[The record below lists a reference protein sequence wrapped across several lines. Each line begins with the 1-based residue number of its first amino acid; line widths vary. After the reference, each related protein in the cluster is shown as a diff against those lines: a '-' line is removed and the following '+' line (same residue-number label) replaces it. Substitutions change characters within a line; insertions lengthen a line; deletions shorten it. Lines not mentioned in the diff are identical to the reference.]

1 MSEGVLALISAY
13 GPVAVMVIAFYF
25 LLYRPQRAE
34 QKRRDDML
42 ATLRK
47 GNKVVTVGGIYG
59 EILEIK
65 NNVLDLKIADKV
77 VVKVTRS
84 AVSRNISQGKSPRI
98 EPFDEAPAEE
108 AKEKENE

>member
-1 MSEGVLALISAY
+1 MNEGILALVSAY
-13 GPVAVMVIAFYF
+13 GPLVAMVIAFYF
-25 LLYRPQRAE
+25 FLYRPQRAE

-42 ATLRK
+42 ATLHK

-65 NNVLDLKIADKV
+65 NNVIDLKIADKV

-84 AVSRNISQGKSPRI
+84 AVSRNITQGKSPQM
-98 EPFDEAPAEE
+98 EP
-108 AKEKENE
+108 EKEWADEVAAKDE

>member
-1 MSEGVLALISAY
+1 MNEGILALVSAY
-13 GPVAVMVIAFYF
+13 GPLVAMVIAFYF
-25 LLYRPQRAE
+25 FLYRPQRAE

-42 ATLRK
+42 ATLHK

-65 NNVLDLKIADKV
+65 NNVIDLKIADKV

-84 AVSRNISQGKSPRI
+84 AVSRNITQGKSPQM
-98 EPFDEAPAEE
+98 EPEREWADEDA
-108 AKEKENE
+108 AKDE

>member
-1 MSEGVLALISAY
+1 MNEGILALVSAY
-13 GPVAVMVIAFYF
+13 GPLVAMVIAFYF
-25 LLYRPQRAE
+25 FLYRPQRAE

-42 ATLRK
+42 ATLHK

-65 NNVLDLKIADKV
+65 NNVIDLKIADKV

-84 AVSRNISQGKSPRI
+84 AVSRNITQGKSPQM
-98 EPFDEAPAEE
+98 EPEREWADEDA
-108 AKEKENE
+108 AKDD

>member
-1 MSEGVLALISAY
+1 MSEGILALVSAY
-13 GPVAVMVIAFYF
+13 GPLVAMVIAFYF
-25 LLYRPQRAE
+25 FLYRPQRAE

-42 ATLRK
+42 ATLHK

-65 NNVLDLKIADKV
+65 NNVIDLKIADKV

-84 AVSRNISQGKSPRI
+84 AVSRNITQGKSPQM
-98 EPFDEAPAEE
+98 EPEREWADEDA
-108 AKEKENE
+108 AKDE